1 MNGLMSFPKHLTKMK
16 ICASEKH
23 CSLFLAAS
31 KKVYH
36 FETEIEFFCL
46 IIFRDKS
53 GRDNFFGENAND
65 TFKMDKV
72 DYQATVA
79 SLGHR

>member
-1 MNGLMSFPKHLTKMK
+1 MNGLMSFAKHLTRLKTY
-16 ICASEKH
+16 ASEKH
-23 CSLFLAAS
+23 CNLYLAAS

-36 FETEIEFFCL
+36 FEAEIEFFCL

-72 DYQATVA
+72 DYQATVV
-79 SLGHR
+79 SSGNR